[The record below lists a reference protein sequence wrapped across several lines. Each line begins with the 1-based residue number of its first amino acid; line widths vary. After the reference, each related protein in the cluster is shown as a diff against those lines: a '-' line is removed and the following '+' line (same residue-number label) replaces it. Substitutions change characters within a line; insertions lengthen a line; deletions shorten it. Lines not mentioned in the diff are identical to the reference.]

1 MAALAVAL
9 NDEPVVTV
17 ATDGIDILDVHV
29 SGDCIGPELASLR
42 VSGGAYPDGQPSTY
56 LIWQD
61 VRPLVAGDI
70 VSVRFLEEGV
80 SSRPGQTIEQLYPD
94 EAPKPAGPFAPP
106 EQVIRELMQQ
116 PKQHEALYF
125 RLVGPDGT
133 VTDACTTPEEHGYGF
148 YVSWMSQQPK
158 RARVSLRSYTLQ
170 SLIDRTKGNYHSRGE
185 LQFGQSVAFAVAPN
199 SGLLTFVADAANR

>member
-61 VRPLVAGDI
+61 VR
-70 VSVRFLEEGV
+70 RWW
-80 SSRPGQTIEQLYPD
+80 PGPSFQCD
-94 EAPKPAGPFAPP
+94 
-106 EQVIRELMQQ
+106 
-116 PKQHEALYF
+116 
-125 RLVGPDGT
+125 
-133 VTDACTTPEEHGYGF
+133 
-148 YVSWMSQQPK
+148 S
-158 RARVSLRSYTLQ
+158 
-170 SLIDRTKGNYHSRGE
+170 
-185 LQFGQSVAFAVAPN
+185 
-199 SGLLTFVADAANR
+199 